1 MGQSYNMLVHAV
13 NLKVGQN
20 NVVLYER
27 VRERE
32 IEELERERERE
43 RESERERE
51 KERERGRVRMLRFYF
66 ELHYQSNKLKQNEWS
81 YIMFIGILVTL

>member
-32 IEELERERERE
+32 IEELERERVRERE
-43 RESERERE
+43 RERKKERERE
-51 KERERGRVRMLRFYF
+51 GANAAFL
-66 ELHYQSNKLKQNEWS
+66 L
-81 YIMFIGILVTL
+81 